1 MVKFLNSE
9 LAKAEAEQEEAQ
21 QGNSELEALQAEN
34 QRLQRQILAYRAEWA
49 RYALRCAELELRL
62 KLVGIAGDAEAVDLE
77 ALAEQVAQRI
87 RRELEA

>member
-9 LAKAEAEQEEAQ
+9 LAKAEAEQEAQ
-21 QGNSELEALQAEN
+21 QGNSELETLQAEN
-34 QRLQRQILAYRAEWA
+34 QRLQRQILAYRSEWE

-62 KLVGIAGDAEAVDLE
+62 KLADVAVNTEAVDLE

-87 RRELEA
+87 RREFEA

>member
-9 LAKAEAEQEEAQ
+9 LAKAEAEQEAQ
-21 QGNSELEALQAEN
+21 QEQSELEVLQAEN
-34 QRLQRQILAYRAEWA
+34 QRLQRQILAYRSEWA

-62 KLVGIAGDAEAVDLE
+62 KLAGIEGDPQAVDVE
-77 ALAEQVAQRI
+77 ALADQVVQRI

>member
-9 LAKAEAEQEEAQ
+9 LAKAEAEQEAQ
-21 QGNSELEALQAEN
+21 QEQSELDELRAEN
-34 QRLQRQILAYRAEWA
+34 LRLQRQIQVYRSEWA

-62 KLVGIAGDAEAVDLE
+62 KLAGVEGDPQAVDLE

-87 RRELEA
+87 RREIEV